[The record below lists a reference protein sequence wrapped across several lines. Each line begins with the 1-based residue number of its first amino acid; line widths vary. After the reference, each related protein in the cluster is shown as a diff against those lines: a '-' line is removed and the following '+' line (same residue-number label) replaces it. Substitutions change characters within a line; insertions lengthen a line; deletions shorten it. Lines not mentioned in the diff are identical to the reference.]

1 MKKRP
6 NRVLTIGHSNHTLEF
21 FLELL
26 TQHRVTALADVRSAP
41 YSRFNPH
48 FNREQFAKS
57 LGATGIRYV
66 FLGRELGG
74 RSDDPSRYDQGR
86 LRYERLAGT
95 PGFHEGLRR
104 VMRGAE
110 EYRIALMCAEKDPL
124 HCHRSLLV
132 GHQLNERGVEVAHIL
147 ADGRLEPHATTMD
160 RLLAEFKLV
169 PENDLFRRQG
179 THDELVSEAI
189 ARQSDRV
196 GHAIAQVP
204 DSPGAERVM
213 KVSTIGFTRK
223 SAQRFFQLLR
233 DARVRRI
240 VDVRLHN
247 SSQLAGFAKKDDLA
261 WFAREL
267 CGIDYIHV
275 PDLAPTKEL
284 LSDYRQGRIG
294 WEAYEARFI
303 ELMEERR
310 VESVLSREV
319 VSEGCLL
326 CSEDQPHHCHRRL
339 IAEYLNERWGELEI
353 RHLGLKDGLRT
364 TPDF

>member
-74 RSDDPSRYDQGR
+74 RSDDPTRYDQGR

-110 EYRIALMCAEKDPL
+110 QYRIALMCAEKEPL

-169 PENDLFRRQG
+169 PENDLFRRQR
-179 THDELVSEAI
+179 TRDELVSEAI

-204 DSPGAERVM
+204 GSPG
-213 KVSTIGFTRK
+213 
-223 SAQRFFQLLR
+223 Q
-233 DARVRRI
+233 
-240 VDVRLHN
+240 
-247 SSQLAGFAKKDDLA
+247 
-261 WFAREL
+261 
-267 CGIDYIHV
+267 
-275 PDLAPTKEL
+275 KE
-284 LSDYRQGRIG
+284 
-294 WEAYEARFI
+294 
-303 ELMEERR
+303 
-310 VESVLSREV
+310 
-319 VSEGCLL
+319 
-326 CSEDQPHHCHRRL
+326 
-339 IAEYLNERWGELEI
+339 
-353 RHLGLKDGLRT
+353 
-364 TPDF
+364 